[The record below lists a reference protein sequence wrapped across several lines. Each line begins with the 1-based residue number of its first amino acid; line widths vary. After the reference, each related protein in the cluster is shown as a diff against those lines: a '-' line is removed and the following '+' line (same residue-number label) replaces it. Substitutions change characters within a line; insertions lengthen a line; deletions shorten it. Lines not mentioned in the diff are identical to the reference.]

1 MNTDPSAT
9 KARLIGLAYLSLLIV
24 GVNSI
29 CTQFVADRLGYN
41 PVLGNP
47 LFAHVYNP
55 FAWWEWLQKFRSYA
69 PNTYGLAAIIF
80 VLGTVLSMFA
90 FKLYIGLKT
99 RSSRKHEGSHGT
111 AAFATLEQVKA
122 TGLIHEKNGS
132 GVYCGGFY
140 DEETGRTHYLRHNG
154 PEHIAVFAPTR
165 SGKGVGLIIPT
176 LLSWPESVFVLDIK
190 GENYAMTSGWRQK
203 HANNIVLR
211 FDPANPSG
219 SCAWNPLEEIRFG
232 TTHQISDTQNIALML
247 IDDDGKGIQ
256 GNHFRSAAYEL
267 LVGIILHAL
276 YKAESVGRAPCLLD
290 CSKMLTGMGAFGVA
304 NQVSELSDREDKAL
318 TGLFDEMRNLSLNDT
333 DAIAEAAQQKIRSAG
348 QRFKDTPE
356 KEFGSIL
363 STAHIALSLYTETNV
378 SKNTSR
384 SDFKVADLMDHDRPV
399 SLYFI
404 TNPDDLVRLKPLAR
418 LLLTRIVAS
427 LAGRMEFHNGR
438 SKTVH
443 KHRLLM
449 MLDEFPSLGKLDIF
463 ETALA
468 YIAGYGIKA
477 YIITQDVQQLYKAY
491 SNHESIVSNCHV
503 RLAFAP
509 NKQETA
515 EWLSKMTGQT
525 TVIKEQISTSGKR
538 FGMMLGQVSRSYQ
551 ESQRP
556 LMTSDEISRLPGMHT
571 EADAKTPGEMLVFMA
586 GQPVIKGRQTPYFL
600 DPTFNARS
608 KIPPPK
614 ESDKV
619 RATVYPPTKLFAVK

>member
-1 MNTDPSAT
+1 M
-9 KARLIGLAYLSLLIV
+9 
-24 GVNSI
+24 
-29 CTQFVADRLGYN
+29 
-41 PVLGNP
+41 
-47 LFAHVYNP
+47 
-55 FAWWEWLQKFRSYA
+55 
-69 PNTYGLAAIIF
+69 
-80 VLGTVLSMFA
+80 
-90 FKLYIGLKT
+90 
-99 RSSRKHEGSHGT
+99 
-111 AAFATLEQVKA
+111 
-122 TGLIHEKNGS
+122 
-132 GVYCGGFY
+132 
-140 DEETGRTHYLRHNG
+140 
-154 PEHIAVFAPTR
+154 
-165 SGKGVGLIIPT
+165 
-176 LLSWPESVFVLDIK
+176 
-190 GENYAMTSGWRQK
+190 
-203 HANNIVLR
+203 
-211 FDPANPSG
+211 
-219 SCAWNPLEEIRFG
+219 
-232 TTHQISDTQNIALML
+232 
-247 IDDDGKGIQ
+247 
-256 GNHFRSAAYEL
+256 
-267 LVGIILHAL
+267 
-276 YKAESVGRAPCLLD
+276 
-290 CSKMLTGMGAFGVA
+290 MLTGLGDFAVPETGY
-304 NQVSELSDREDKAL
+304 DDKAL
-318 TGLFDEMRNLSLNDT
+318 TSLFVEMKNLVLDESDPV
-333 DAIAEAAQQKIRSAG
+333 AQAAQQKIRSAG

-427 LAGRMEFHNGR
+427 LAGRMEFHDGR

-491 SNHESIVSNCHV
+491 SNHESIVSNCHI

-515 EWLSKMTGQT
+515 EWLSKMCGQT
-525 TVIKEQISTSGKR
+525 TVIKEHISTSGKR
-538 FGMMLGQVSRSYQ
+538 FGMALGQVSRSYQ

-571 EADAKTPGEMLVFMA
+571 EANADVPGEMLVFVA
-586 GQPVIKGRQTPYFL
+586 GQPVIRGRQTPYFL
-600 DPTFNARS
+600 DPTFDKRS
-608 KIPPPK
+608 KIPPP
-614 ESDKV
+614 EMSDIV
-619 RATVYPPTKLFAVK
+619 RTPTSKNFVVG

>member
-1 MNTDPSAT
+1 MSDTNSSIIKTRAIGSAF
-9 KARLIGLAYLSLLIV
+9 LLV
-24 GVNSI
+24 GMVAINSI
-29 CTQFVADRLGYN
+29 CTQFVADRLAYN
-41 PVLGNP
+41 PVLGTP
-47 LFAHVYNP
+47 LFGNVYNP
-55 FAWWEWLQKFRSYA
+55 FAWWEWFREFYGYA
-69 PNTYGLAAIIF
+69 PYTYLYALLIFIGGF
-80 VLGTVLSMFA
+80 VLSVMACRLFVG
-90 FKLYIGLKT
+90 IKT

-111 AAFATLEQVKA
+111 AAFATFEQVKA
-122 TGLIHEKNGS
+122 TGLIHDKNGS

-140 DEETGRTHYLRHNG
+140 DEKADLTYYLRHDG

-211 FDPANPSG
+211 FDPANPAG

-232 TTHQISDTQNIALML
+232 TTYQISDTQNIALML

-276 YKAESVGRAPCLLD
+276 YKAQSVGRAPCLLD
-290 CSKMLTGMGAFGVA
+290 CSKMLTGMGDFGVP
-304 NQVSELSDREDKAL
+304 NPESNYEDKPL
-318 TGLFDEMRNLSLNDT
+318 TGLFVEMRNLVLNES
-333 DAIAEAAQQKIRSAG
+333 DAVAQAAQQKIRSAG

-427 LAGRMEFHNGR
+427 LAGHMEFHDGR
-438 SKTVH
+438 SKT
-443 KHRLLM
+443 
-449 MLDEFPSLGKLDIF
+449 D
-463 ETALA
+463 
-468 YIAGYGIKA
+468 
-477 YIITQDVQQLYKAY
+477 TQ
-491 SNHESIVSNCHV
+491 
-503 RLAFAP
+503 AP
-509 NKQETA
+509 LT
-515 EWLSKMTGQT
+515 
-525 TVIKEQISTSGKR
+525 
-538 FGMMLGQVSRSYQ
+538 
-551 ESQRP
+551 
-556 LMTSDEISRLPGMHT
+556 H
-571 EADAKTPGEMLVFMA
+571 DA
-586 GQPVIKGRQTPYFL
+586 
-600 DPTFNARS
+600 
-608 KIPPPK
+608 
-614 ESDKV
+614 
-619 RATVYPPTKLFAVK
+619 

>member
-1 MNTDPSAT
+1 MSEKNSSVIQTRA
-9 KARLIGLAYLSLLIV
+9 IGSVYLLLLIV
-24 GVNSI
+24 GINAV
-29 CTQFVADRLGYN
+29 CTQFVAERLSYN
-41 PVLGNP
+41 PVLGEP
-47 LFAHVYNP
+47 LFARFYNP
-55 FAWWEWLQKFRSYA
+55 FAWWEWFRNFYSYA
-69 PNTYGLAAIIF
+69 PNTYHYAFLIF
-80 VLGTVLSMFA
+80 LVGFSLSIFGCR
-90 FKLYIGLKT
+90 LYIGLKT

-111 AAFATLEQVKA
+111 AAFATYEQVKA
-122 TGLIHEKNGS
+122 TGLIHDKNGS
-132 GVYCGGFY
+132 GVYCGGY
-140 DEETGRTHYLRHNG
+140 HDEKTGRTFYLRHDG

-190 GENYAMTSGWRQK
+190 GENYAMTAGWRQK

-232 TTHQISDTQNIALML
+232 TNYQISDAQNIALML
-247 IDDDGKGIQ
+247 VDDDGKGIQ

-276 YKAESVGRAPCLLD
+276 YKASAVGRQPCLLD
-290 CSKMLTGMGAFGVA
+290 CSTMLTGMGVFAA
-304 NQVSELSDREDKAL
+304 PENENSDYEEKAL
-318 TGLFDEMRNLSLNDT
+318 TSLFVEMKNVSLNES
-333 DAIAEAAQQKIRSAG
+333 DAPAQAAQQKIRSAG

-363 STAHIALSLYTETNV
+363 STAHIALALYTETNV

-404 TNPDDLVRLKPLAR
+404 TNPDDLIRLKPLAR
-418 LLLTRIVAS
+418 LLLTRIVAG
-427 LAGRMEFHNGR
+427 LAGRMEFHDGR
-438 SKTVH
+438 SITAH

-491 SNHESIVSNCHV
+491 STHESIVSNCHV
-503 RLAFAP
+503 QLAFAP

-515 EWLSKMTGQT
+515 EWLSKKTGQT
-525 TVIKEQISTSGKR
+525 TVIKEHISTSGKR
-538 FGMMLGQVSRSYQ
+538 FGMVLGQVSRSYQ

-556 LMTSDEISRLPGMHT
+556 LMTPDEISKLPGMHT
-571 EADAKTPGEMLVFMA
+571 KADAETPGEMLVFVA

-600 DPTFNARS
+600 DPTFNTRS
-608 KIPPPK
+608 KISPPK
-614 ESDKV
+614 ESDSIRFRGSKGFV
-619 RATVYPPTKLFAVK
+619 LP